1 MSSRRVFPK
10 FHRVYL
16 STGSNQGESISNLSK
31 AIHLIE
37 KEIGRV
43 VRTSSIY
50 RTAAWGKTDQPD
62 FVNQCLLVHSVF
74 SPIMILKK
82 LNHIEKQIGRV
93 RIEKW
98 GPRIIDI
105 DILFYDQKVFQTESL
120 QIPHPEIHNRMFVLK
135 PLNEIA
141 ANFKHPLINKTIKNL
156 EKNTNDSL
164 EVLRI

>member
-31 AIHLIE
+31 AIFLIE
-37 KEIGRV
+37 KEIGKV

-62 FVNQCLLVHSVF
+62 FVNQCLLVHSMF
-74 SPIMILKK
+74 SPVMILKK

-105 DILFYDQKVFQTESL
+105 DILFFDQMVLQTRSL
-120 QIPHPEIHNRMFVLK
+120 QIPHPEIQNRMFVLK

-141 ANFKHPLINKTIKNL
+141 PNFKHPLINKTIKTL
-156 EKNTNDSL
+156 ENNTNDSL
-164 EVLRI
+164 EVLRL